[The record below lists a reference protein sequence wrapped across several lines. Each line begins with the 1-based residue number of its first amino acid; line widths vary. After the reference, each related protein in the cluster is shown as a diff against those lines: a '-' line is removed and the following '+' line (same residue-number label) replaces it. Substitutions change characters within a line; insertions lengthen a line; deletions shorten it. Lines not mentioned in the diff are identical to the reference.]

1 MKQLKRTPY
10 FLVSR
15 IFLFLSC
22 QTEEIPFNTTF
33 GILPKQYT
41 IRLNSIILQAN

>member
-1 MKQLKRTPY
+1 MKQFKRTPY
-10 FLVSR
+10 FLVSG

-33 GILPKQYT
+33 EISLKQQCPK
-41 IRLNSIILQAN
+41 IE